1 MNAAQA
7 QLRLKRWL
15 TTVEVPTLRPPQLA
29 PVLPPGVINDAW
41 PVFGRDYP
49 LTIRGP
55 LNGARAICWAAW
67 YLRVIVP
74 GRALK
79 NLFHL
84 AWTTGASLQAF
95 TAALVALVLFTV
107 ITIPLRSVTAIARAA
122 AWVVLVRRGWQPP
135 ISPGLDA
142 YLAELDA
149 ELDRSFAREDAE
161 IRALTT
167 GGHGQGGIDRYPPP
181 GLTPVTLQLQ
191 TPPPVAHSIARSRVR
206 MAGYAVLAVLVVAV
220 TAWWLAPD
228 TFPHP
233 PDWDTIH
240 ATAEGQP

>member
-1 MNAAQA
+1 VNAAQA
-7 QLRLKRWL
+7 QVRLKRWL
-15 TTVEVPTLRPPQLA
+15 TTVELSTLRIPQLA

-41 PVFGRDYP
+41 PVLARDYP

-55 LNGARAICWAAW
+55 LNGARAFCWATW
-67 YLRVIVP
+67 HLRVVFP

-84 AWTTGASLQAF
+84 AWTAGASLQAF
-95 TAALVALVLFTV
+95 AAVLVAVGLFIVLSV
-107 ITIPLRSVTAIARAA
+107 PLRSVTAVVRAT

-135 ISPGLDA
+135 ISRELDT

-149 ELDRSFAREDAE
+149 ELDHNIAREDAE

-167 GGHGQGGIDRYPPP
+167 SGQGGMDRYPPP
-181 GLTPVTLQLQ
+181 GLTPITLQLQ
-191 TPPPVAHSIARSRVR
+191 TPPTVTPSIVRSRAR
-206 MAGYAVLAVLVVAV
+206 MAGYAVLAVLVVGV
-220 TAWWLAPD
+220 TAWWLSPD